1 MQWDHQITLDGP
13 FSFLG
18 RFLCCAQ
25 NGPKRFWQFSG
36 RSKVCDFDPLALPIF
51 KQVAGRHLNSAH
63 SLSMAR
69 SEEHTSEL
77 QTLMRISYAV
87 FCLKKKKK
95 TNTKTTLYLITVKNK
110 LTNYDTKTT

>member
-1 MQWDHQITLDGP
+1 MILRPPRATRTDTLFPYTTLFRSILPGAPFVMQWDHQVTLDGP

-63 SLSMAR
+63 SLSMA
-69 SEEHTSEL
+69 SISTSP
-77 QTLMRISYAV
+77 
-87 FCLKKKKK
+87 
-95 TNTKTTLYLITVKNK
+95 LI
-110 LTNYDTKTT
+110 